1 MKYTLIVRGI
11 DDPITNEPADFI
23 PYKRSKKYKGLKR
36 ELNLPIEHILTHEKP
51 PTTPKHP

>member
-36 ELNLPIEHILTHEKP
+36 ELTLPVKHILTDEKT
-51 PTTPKHP
+51 TTPQHP

>member
-36 ELNLPIEHILTHEKP
+36 ELNLPIKHILTHEKP
-51 PTTPKHP
+51 YTP